1 MTLTL
6 TNYRHACDRRK
17 PSCSRCHRRGITCV
31 YPEAAPTLKKL
42 QKATETLGDR
52 IKKFNDRL
60 KSTEP
65 AAPFPRS
72 NSVTSTPDHS
82 VIGSPYTNSVI
93 STYSDDD
100 DDELSEEQRPKRRAR
115 RAKVASTSNFSVYPC
130 TKCFKD
136 LQQCDLALPRCS
148 RCEANN
154 FECGFKKTEPKANHV
169 SQVLNTMNKVMD
181 QWQDSIDRMAKDF
194 AQKTRDLSARA
205 NNSLKIKPM
214 PQTAWR
220 ITTTKKGLSVES
232 NVNSYNDLST
242 LVDQFKRSITIS
254 NFTKNKSVTPSICS
268 ESTSY
273 MEESALDL
281 DDTRSIH
288 TTSGFAVWNLWAHPT
303 HAMPQDYPIDISEE
317 LTDNLV
323 DLYCRSPCCS
333 SVRLPII
340 DTKDF
345 LLRYHDPDPNKRPST
360 VLVYAVCAMAA
371 RNAFQLHVWSK
382 RPACDAPQ
390 YNMGKALSVAYCLRG
405 REKLSDCFDEPTF
418 DNCQAAFLLSYCN
431 YQNGYPGVI
440 YFYEWIAYNM
450 AQELGLYDPNRV
462 LTRHEAMLV
471 WCIYY
476 CNAWYKTLQ
485 GGENASSAGL
495 SQCRPALKSIPLTL
509 PVPEA
514 IDIDNSN
521 NSDEGTAAVIDYY
534 VWNSWVYLINLQVLR
549 EQSMAALV
557 SASQGDG
564 GRFDPNL
571 PQELLSM
578 QESLKQFHSSLPI
591 EWQSPSLDMT
601 HDTMMFNHSGSPF
614 SSSSFSSSP
623 ALSFCCS
630 SSPSPQQP
638 TTGNDDKKNYHVNV
652 KSFSRYCIN
661 LVSLHYSMNQ
671 IILYQAFVP
680 MHRLPNTPVAVQSLE
695 TSLKAA
701 NNITQIF
708 ELMVQQRE
716 ECHVPLVG
724 FLFANIVYRKLLSY
738 TTDDRY
744 YETGRIG
751 LLNSLDL
758 SKASISYT
766 YDFEMA
772 RTLVNVMEQDI
783 QHIICQRAS
792 TYLSMDSSASAA
804 SSHSPP
810 TPTATQPSSFMMDDM
825 SYGKKLSCL
834 Q

>member
-1 MTLTL
+1 
-6 TNYRHACDRRK
+6 
-17 PSCSRCHRRGITCV
+17 
-31 YPEAAPTLKKL
+31 
-42 QKATETLGDR
+42 LGDR

-60 KSTEP
+60 KTAE
-65 AAPFPRS
+65 PFPRS
-72 NSVTSTPDHS
+72 TTTTPDHS
-82 VIGSPYTNSVI
+82 VVGSPSI
-93 STYSDDD
+93 LSTYSDDD
-100 DDELSEEQRPKRRAR
+100 EDELSQPRRRVR

-136 LQQCDLALPRCS
+136 LQQCDLSLPRCS

-242 LVDQFKRSITIS
+242 LVDQFKRSMTIS
-254 NFTKNKSVTPSICS
+254 KNKPITPASVCS
-268 ESTSY
+268 ETTL
-273 MEESALDL
+273 EEPTLDF

-303 HAMPQDYPIDISEE
+303 HAMPQDYPIDISDE

-323 DLYCRSPCCS
+323 DLYCRTPCCS

-345 LLRYHDPDPNKRPST
+345 LARYRDPDPNKRPST

-382 RPACDAPQ
+382 RPAWEAPQ

-431 YQNGYPGVI
+431 YQNGHTGVI

-450 AQELGLYDPNRV
+450 ALELGLYDPNRV
-462 LTRHEAMLV
+462 LTRYEAMLV

-485 GGENASSAGL
+485 GGENANSAGL
-495 SQCRPALKSIPLTL
+495 SQCRPSLKSIPPILG
-509 PVPEA
+509 VP
-514 IDIDNSN
+514 DIDK
-521 NSDEGTAAVIDYY
+521 DEAVIDYY
-534 VWNSWVYLINLQVLR
+534 EWNSWVYLINLQVLR
-549 EQSMAALV
+549 EQSMAVLI

-564 GRFDPNL
+564 RFDPHL

-578 QESLKQFHSSLPI
+578 QQTLKQFHQNLPT
-591 EWQSPSLDMT
+591 EWQSPNLDMAHT
-601 HDTMMFNHSGSPF
+601 GISNNNNSSSC
-614 SSSSFSSSP
+614 SSSSSSSSCSGSSP
-623 ALSFCCS
+623 ALSSFCCS
-630 SSPSPQQP
+630 P
-638 TTGNDDKKNYHVNV
+638 NEDDDPKHYQVNV

-680 MHRLPNTPVAVQSLE
+680 MHRLPNTPIAVQSLE
-695 TSLKAA
+695 TSLNAA
-701 NNITQIF
+701 NTITQIF

-738 TTDDRY
+738 TTDDHY
-744 YETGRIG
+744 YETGRMG

-758 SKASISYT
+758 SKASITYT

-783 QHIICQRAS
+783 QHIICQRAN
-792 TYLSMDSSASAA
+792 TYMDSSASAA

-810 TPTATQPSSFMMDDM
+810 TPTTTQSSFMM
-825 SYGKKLSCL
+825 SYGKN
-834 Q
+834 

>member
-1 MTLTL
+1 M
-6 TNYRHACDRRK
+6 YRHACDRRK

-52 IKKFNDRL
+52 IKKFNDRI

-65 AAPFPRS
+65 APFLFPRS
-72 NSVTSTPDHS
+72 NSVTSSPDHNA
-82 VIGSPYTNSVI
+82 IGSPYANSII

-100 DDELSEEQRPKRRAR
+100 DELSEEHRPKRRAR

-136 LQQCDLALPRCS
+136 LQQCDLSLPRCS

-154 FECGFKKTEPKANHV
+154 FECDFKKTEPKANHV

-194 AQKTRDLSARA
+194 AQKTRDLSVRA

-242 LVDQFKRSITIS
+242 LVDQFKSSMTIPS
-254 NFTKNKSVTPSICS
+254 FTKNKSETSSICS
-268 ESTSY
+268 ETTSY
-273 MEESALDL
+273 IEEPALDF
-281 DDTRSIH
+281 DDTRSVH

-303 HAMPQDYPIDISEE
+303 HALPQDYPIDISQE

-323 DLYCRSPCCS
+323 DLYCRTPCCS
-333 SVRLPII
+333 SIRLPVI

-345 LLRYHDPDPNKRPST
+345 LLRYHHPDPNKRPST
-360 VLVYAVCAMAA
+360 VLIYAVCAMAA

-382 RPACDAPQ
+382 RPASDAPQ

-405 REKLSDCFDEPTF
+405 REKLSDCFDEPSF

-431 YQNGYPGVI
+431 YQNGFAGVI

-450 AQELGLYDPNRV
+450 AQELGLYDPNRI

-476 CNAWYKTLQ
+476 CNVWYKTLQ
-485 GGENASSAGL
+485 GGDSASSTGL
-495 SQCRPALKSIPLTL
+495 SQCRPVLKSMPHTL

-514 IDIDNSN
+514 INVDKNDK
-521 NSDEGTAAVIDYY
+521 DEASAAVIDYY

-549 EQSMAALV
+549 EKSMVAFV
-557 SASQGDG
+557 SATHCY

-578 QESLKQFHSSLPI
+578 QQTLKEFHESLPT

-601 HDTMMFNHSGSPF
+601 HDAMMFNHNGSPF
-614 SSSSFSSSP
+614 TSSPTPSFSSSP
-623 ALSFCCS
+623 PAS
-630 SSPSPQQP
+630 SQQP
-638 TTGNDDKKNYHVNV
+638 SKDDQKHYHVDI

-661 LVSLHYSMNQ
+661 QVYLYYCINQ
-671 IILYQAFVP
+671 IILYQAFIP
-680 MHRLPNTPVAVQSLE
+680 MHRLPNTPIAAQSLE

-701 NNITQIF
+701 NDINQIL
-708 ELMVQQRE
+708 ELMVHQRE

-724 FLFANIVYRKLLSY
+724 FWFSNIVYKKLLSY
-738 TTDDRY
+738 TTDDHY

-758 SKASISYT
+758 AKASINYT
-766 YDFEMA
+766 YDFEMT
-772 RTLVNVMEQDI
+772 RSLVNVMEQDI
-783 QHIICQRAS
+783 QQVFCQRAN
-792 TYLSMDSSASAA
+792 TYFSMDSSVSAA

-810 TPTATQPSSFMMDDM
+810 TPTTAQPSFMMDEM
-825 SYGKKLSCL
+825 SYGNFFL
-834 Q
+834 